1 MSTQRVVGIIG
12 GMGPEATVELMR
24 RVTAR
29 TRAEDDADHVHLLIE
44 SNPKI
49 PSRIAHLIEGGGRD
63 PLPDILRV
71 ARNLEGA
78 GAQALAIPC
87 NTAHHYAQE
96 IQAAVAIPLLHMVKL
111 TVARIAARTPGA
123 RIAARTPGARVGVL
137 ASTAVHRVGVYEREL
152 IDRGLESVRPRRQ
165 EDLMALIR
173 GVKRGETGAQAARQL
188 AEIGAELE
196 DHCEIALIA
205 CSELSLI
212 SGPLTARGRVLDS
225 LDVLADAIVEFAGAT
240 TR

>member
-1 MSTQRVVGIIG
+1 VSTQRVVGIIG

-24 RVTAR
+24 RVTVR

-96 IQAAVAIPLLHMVKL
+96 IQAAVTIPLLHMVKL
-111 TVARIAARTPGA
+111 TAARIAARN
-123 RIAARTPGARVGVL
+123 PGARVGVL

-152 IDRGLESVRPRRQ
+152 VDRGLEAVRPRRQ
-165 EDLMALIR
+165 DDLMALIR
-173 GVKRGETGAQAARQL
+173 GVKRGETGAEAARGL
-188 AEIGAELE
+188 AEIGAEFE

-212 SGPLTARGRVLDS
+212 SEQLAASGRVLDS
-225 LDVLADAIVEFAGAT
+225 LDVLADAIVEFAGAR

>member
-1 MSTQRVVGIIG
+1 
-12 GMGPEATVELMR
+12 
-24 RVTAR
+24 
-29 TRAEDDADHVHLLIE
+29 LIE

-87 NTAHHYAQE
+87 NTAHHYARE
-96 IQAAVAIPLLHMVKL
+96 IQAAVTIPLLHMVKL
-111 TVARIAARTPGA
+111 TVARIAARN
-123 RIAARTPGARVGVL
+123 PGARVGVL

-152 IDRGLESVRPRRQ
+152 VDRGLEAVRPRRQ
-165 EDLMALIR
+165 DDLMSLIR
-173 GVKRGETGAQAARQL
+173 GVKRGETGAEAARDL

-212 SGPLTARGRVLDS
+212 SEQLAASGRVLDS
-225 LDVLADAIVEFAGAT
+225 LDVLTDAIVEFAGAR

>member
-24 RVTAR
+24 RVTVR

-96 IQAAVAIPLLHMVKL
+96 IQAAVTIPLLHMVKL
-111 TVARIAARTPGA
+111 TAARIAARN
-123 RIAARTPGARVGVL
+123 PGARVGVL

-152 IDRGLESVRPRRQ
+152 VDRGLEAVRPRRQ
-165 EDLMALIR
+165 DDLMALIR
-173 GVKRGETGAQAARQL
+173 GVKRGETGAEAARGL
-188 AEIGAELE
+188 AEIGAEFE

-212 SGPLTARGRVLDS
+212 SEQLAASGRVLDS
-225 LDVLADAIVEFAGAT
+225 LDVLADAIVEFAGAR

>member
-1 MSTQRVVGIIG
+1 
-12 GMGPEATVELMR
+12 MGPEATVELMR
-24 RVTAR
+24 RVTVR

-96 IQAAVAIPLLHMVKL
+96 IQAAVTIPLLHMVKL
-111 TVARIAARTPGA
+111 TAA

-152 IDRGLESVRPRRQ
+152 VDRGLEAVRPRRQ
-165 EDLMALIR
+165 DDLMALIR
-173 GVKRGETGAQAARQL
+173 GVKRGETGAEAARGL
-188 AEIGAELE
+188 AEIGAEFE

-212 SGPLTARGRVLDS
+212 SEQLAASGRVLDS
-225 LDVLADAIVEFAGAT
+225 LDVLADAIVEFAGAR

>member
-1 MSTQRVVGIIG
+1 
-12 GMGPEATVELMR
+12 MGPEATVELMR
-24 RVTAR
+24 RVTVR

-111 TVARIAARTPGA
+111 TVARIAAQTPGA
-123 RIAARTPGARVGVL
+123 RIAAQTPGARIAAQIPGARVGVL

-152 IDRGLESVRPRRQ
+152 IDRGLEAVRPRRQ

>member
-1 MSTQRVVGIIG
+1 
-12 GMGPEATVELMR
+12 MGPEATVELMR
-24 RVTAR
+24 RVTLR

-49 PSRIAHLIEGGGRD
+49 PSRIAHLIEGTGRD

-78 GAQALAIPC
+78 GAQALAMPC
-87 NTAHHYAQE
+87 NTAHHYAGQ
-96 IQAAVAIPLLHMVKL
+96 IQAAVTIPLLDMVKL
-111 TVARIAARTPGA
+111 TVARIAARS
-123 RIAARTPGARVGVL
+123 RCARVGVL

-152 IDRGLESVRPRRQ
+152 ADRGLEAVRPRRQ
-165 EDLMALIR
+165 DDLMALIR
-173 GVKRGETGAQAARQL
+173 GVKRGETGAQALRQF
-188 AEIGAELE
+188 AAIGAELE
-196 DHCEIALIA
+196 DHCDIAVIA

-212 SGPLTARGRVLDS
+212 SAQLAGRVLDS
-225 LDVLADAIVEFAGAT
+225 LDVLADAIVEFAGAR

>member
-1 MSTQRVVGIIG
+1 VSTQRVVGIIG

-24 RVTAR
+24 RVTLR
-29 TRAEDDADHVHLLIE
+29 TRAEDDADHVHLIIE

-49 PSRIAHLIEGGGRD
+49 PSRIAHLIEGTGRD
-63 PLPDILRV
+63 PLPDILRI

-78 GAQALAIPC
+78 GAEALAIPC

-96 IQAAVAIPLLHMVKL
+96 IQAAVAIPLLNMAKL
-111 TVARIAARTPGA
+111 TVARIAARS
-123 RIAARTPGARVGVL
+123 PGARVGVL

-152 IDRGLESVRPRRQ
+152 IGRDLEAVQPRRQ
-165 EDLMALIR
+165 DDLMALIR

-188 AEIGAELE
+188 AEIGAELGE
-196 DHCEIALIA
+196 HCEIALIA

-212 SGPLTARGRVLDS
+212 SGELAARGRVLDS
-225 LDVLADAIVEFAGAT
+225 LDVLADAIVEFAGAR

>member
-24 RVTAR
+24 RVTVR

-49 PSRIAHLIEGGGRD
+49 PSRIAHLIEGSGRD

-123 RIAARTPGARVGVL
+123 RVGVL

-152 IDRGLESVRPRRQ
+152 IDRVLVPVRPRRQ

-212 SGPLTARGRVLDS
+212 SAHLAARGRVLDS
-225 LDVLADAIVEFAGAT
+225 LDVLADAIVEFAGAR

>member
-1 MSTQRVVGIIG
+1 MVGIIG

-24 RVTAR
+24 RVTVR

-49 PSRIAHLIEGGGRD
+49 PSRIAHLIEGSGRD

-123 RIAARTPGARVGVL
+123 RVGVL

-152 IDRGLESVRPRRQ
+152 IDRVLEPVRPRRQ

-212 SGPLTARGRVLDS
+212 SEHLTARGRVLDS

>member
-1 MSTQRVVGIIG
+1 VVGIIG

-24 RVTAR
+24 RVTVR

-49 PSRIAHLIEGGGRD
+49 PSRIAHLIEGSGRD

-71 ARNLEGA
+71 ARNLEAA

-123 RIAARTPGARVGVL
+123 RVGVL
-137 ASTAVHRVGVYEREL
+137 ASTAVHRVGVYEHEL
-152 IDRGLESVRPRRQ
+152 LDRGLEPVRPRRQ

-212 SGPLTARGRVLDS
+212 SEHLTARGRVLDS

>member
-1 MSTQRVVGIIG
+1 
-12 GMGPEATVELMR
+12 MGPEATVELMR
-24 RVTAR
+24 RVTVR

-44 SNPKI
+44 SDPKI
-49 PSRIAHLIEGGGRD
+49 PSRIAHLIEGTGRD

-78 GAQALAIPC
+78 GAEALAIPC

-111 TVARIAARTPGA
+111 TVARIAARSPGV
-123 RIAARTPGARVGVL
+123 RVGVL

-152 IDRGLESVRPRRQ
+152 IDRGLEAVRPRRQ
-165 EDLMALIR
+165 DDLMALIR
-173 GVKRGETGAQAARQL
+173 GVKRGETGAQAARRL
-188 AEIGAELE
+188 AEIGAELG

-212 SGPLTARGRVLDS
+212 SEQLAARGRVLDS
-225 LDVLADAIVEFAGAT
+225 LDALADAIVEFAGAR

>member
-1 MSTQRVVGIIG
+1 VSTQRVVGIIG

-24 RVTAR
+24 RVTVR

-87 NTAHHYAQE
+87 NTAHHYARE
-96 IQAAVAIPLLHMVKL
+96 IQAAVTIPLLHMVKL
-111 TVARIAARTPGA
+111 TVARIAARN
-123 RIAARTPGARVGVL
+123 PGARVGVL

-152 IDRGLESVRPRRQ
+152 VDRGLEAVRPRRQ
-165 EDLMALIR
+165 DDLMSLIR
-173 GVKRGETGAQAARQL
+173 GVKRGETGAEAARDL

-212 SGPLTARGRVLDS
+212 SEQLAASGRVLDS
-225 LDVLADAIVEFAGAT
+225 LDVLTDAIVEFAGAR

>member
-1 MSTQRVVGIIG
+1 VSPQRVVGIIG

-24 RVTAR
+24 RVTVR

-49 PSRIAHLIEGGGRD
+49 PSRIAHLIEGTGRD

-78 GAQALAIPC
+78 GAEALAIPC

-111 TVARIAARTPGA
+111 TVARIAAQSPSV
-123 RIAARTPGARVGVL
+123 RVGVL

-152 IDRGLESVRPRRQ
+152 IGRDLEAVRPRRQ
-165 EDLMALIR
+165 DDLMALIR
-173 GVKRGETGAQAARQL
+173 GVKRGETGAQAARRL
-188 AEIGAELE
+188 AEIGAELA

-212 SGPLTARGRVLDS
+212 SGELAARGRVLDS
-225 LDVLADAIVEFAGAT
+225 LDVLADAIVEFAGAR